1 MRFKCDWK
9 RRLFSSPYTA
19 RSEMV
24 VVEQDEQP
32 DRIIARRNAFSPKQI
47 FYDVVEEYWNEDYW
61 KEYNI
66 IEPTE
71 TLDNAV
77 KKLKKQ
83 LSQGNN

>member
-1 MRFKCDWK
+1 
-9 RRLFSSPYTA
+9 
-19 RSEMV
+19 MV